1 MNKILKIAGLSL
13 IFCILFQYSIC
24 AQQVLKELSAED
36 GVKINYKWKPIKKSK
51 NKVLELC
58 FEVTNTND
66 YPVEA
71 IFSFKIIRNKEEK
84 SNSGDIKKCLKPKKT
99 LRGRKKGLNFLIEEV
114 TLTDISSD
122 KFELLLADMEVKKVN
137 KCKK

>member
-1 MNKILKIAGLSL
+1 MNKILKIASFSF
-13 IFCILFQYSIC
+13 IFCIVFQFNLL
-24 AQQVLKELSAED
+24 AQKVLKELSTED
-36 GVKINYKWKPIKKSK
+36 GVKVEYRWKPIKKSK

-58 FEVTNTND
+58 FEVKNTND

-99 LRGRKKGLNFLIEEV
+99 LRGRKKGLNFLIEDV

-122 KFELLLADMEVKKVN
+122 KFELFLGDMEVKKVT